1 VRSLTLIERL
11 NQDMKTA
18 MKNKE
23 KATLSVIR
31 MVRSSL
37 KNREIELQ
45 RPLDEEEALDVVIK
59 ELKQQQDS
67 LTEFEKAG
75 RADLIEKTRTEIAVL
90 ERYLPEPLSEEDLRT
105 IIQQV
110 IDQTGATS
118 KADMGKVMKAV
129 MPEVKGRADGKQV
142 NRLVLELLP

>member
-1 VRSLTLIERL
+1 
-11 NQDMKTA
+11 MKTA

-90 ERYLPEPLSEEDLRT
+90 ERYLPEPLSEEELRT

-118 KADMGKVMKAV
+118 KADMGKVMKTV

-142 NRLVLELLP
+142 NRLVLELLQ

>member
-1 VRSLTLIERL
+1 MTLIERL

-90 ERYLPEPLSEEDLRT
+90 ERYLPEPLSEEELRT

-118 KADMGKVMKAV
+118 KADMGKVMKTV

-142 NRLVLELLP
+142 NRLVLELLQ